1 MKTAEFSAPGAQ
13 EIKTAGK
20 EFADRASNVSKE
32 VRHFVE
38 TAYNGAARNV
48 RRLRNSAED
57 AVEETRHQIKVHPF
71 TAVVAAAG
79 VGIVLGAVTG
89 WFFGRRRR
97 HE

>member
-1 MKTAEFSAPGAQ
+1 MKTAEFSVPVAQ

-20 EFADRASNVSKE
+20 EFVDRASNVSKE
-32 VRHFVE
+32 VRHGLE
-38 TAYNGAARNV
+38 TAYDGAARNV

-79 VGIVLGAVTG
+79 VGMALGAVAG
-89 WFFGRRRR
+89 WFFGTRRRR
-97 HE
+97 E